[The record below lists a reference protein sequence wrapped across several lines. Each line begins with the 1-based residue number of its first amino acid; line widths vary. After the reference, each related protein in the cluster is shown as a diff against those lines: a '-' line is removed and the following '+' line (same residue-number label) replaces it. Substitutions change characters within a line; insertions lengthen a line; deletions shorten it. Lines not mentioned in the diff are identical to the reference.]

1 MDNTI
6 VSTLVT
12 WVAVLIMFIVLLWFI
27 ITIGVLVKLNNRFK
41 HDSTALQELKEGNK
55 ERVVEYSKQVLEFI
69 RMMVGQVAV
78 IKFRTFIDNRK
89 IEKISKANVE
99 ELVADVARTVNRSIN
114 MSNIQ
119 IENTVYSREFFEE
132 YIVESSVMIIKELLA
147 RDLNNITDE
156 EDKGGNDHE

>member
-12 WVAVLIMFIVLLWFI
+12 GAAILIMLIVLLWFI

-132 YIVESSVMIIKELLA
+132 YIIESSVMIIKDLLA

>member
-12 WVAVLIMFIVLLWFI
+12 GAAILIMLIVLLWFI
-27 ITIGVLVKLNNRFK
+27 ITIGVLVKLNNKFK

-132 YIVESSVMIIKELLA
+132 YIVESSVMIIKDLLA

>member
-12 WVAVLIMFIVLLWFI
+12 GAAILIMLIVLLWFI

-132 YIVESSVMIIKELLA
+132 YIVESSVMIIKDLLA
-147 RDLNNITDE
+147 RDLNNIRDE

>member
-12 WVAVLIMFIVLLWFI
+12 GAAILIMLIVLLWFI
-27 ITIGVLVKLNNRFK
+27 ITIGVLAKLNNKFK

-132 YIVESSVMIIKELLA
+132 YIVESSVMIIKDLLA
-147 RDLNNITDE
+147 RDLNNIRDE